1 MRSDLRTIKKDVG
14 KVQRGLVKVQTDVAK
29 VQTDMAKVQTDVRK
43 VQTDVGKI
51 QTDLGNVQT
60 DMTDMRT
67 EMRAGFAGLETRISV
82 VYVFISFRDSGLTS
96 TRSDYNSLARAH
108 NATVNNARS
117 LLQDLKTKTDVVPNG
132 FPASP
137 GDLSSIGCMRH
148 FHRFER
154 RITLTIFSCS
164 TQFSTHCIRSTY
176 HRKPG

>member
-1 MRSDLRTIKKDVG
+1 MRSDLRTIKK
-14 KVQRGLVKVQTDVAK
+14 
-29 VQTDMAKVQTDVRK
+29 
-43 VQTDVGKI
+43 DVGKI

-137 GDLSSIGCMRH
+137 DDLSSIGYMRH
-148 FHRFER
+148 SHRLER
-154 RITLTIFSCS
+154 RITLTIFSCL

-176 HRKPG
+176 HWKPG